1 MDYQQKMAI
10 IKEAEAL
17 GVTITCEKYKISRTL
32 YYRWYHQYKKQG
44 VQGLKPNTKPRTP
57 INKTSPEITLKVLEL
72 ITNYPTYGPKAIYYL
87 TDELSLGISESA
99 VYNIMK
105 RHDLTTKD
113 KRLKFAYGK
122 YLDKQNRKL
131 QNSHQQDSM
140 TTQNEMD
147 TTLKSGSHWHIWIT
161 DFGKLSDAGTIYQYV
176 IMDYVSQ
183 IACSRLYTATRSEN
197 LDDLLNAVAIP
208 VALALHFD
216 VQTVTIDY
224 ESELWGKSK
233 KKIKGEVESIFQHWG
248 LTPKVEIEP
257 SEISDT
263 RGNYTEKSLHHLKG
277 LIQNKKPIEA
287 IKLGFQR
294 WVRHYNINELISY
307 ETGDF
312 APIEYHRKEMGEKIF
327 LPLWTYLDK
336 PY

>member
-1 MDYQQKMAI
+1 MDYQQKMTI

-17 GVTITCEKYKISRTL
+17 GVSCTCEKYKISRTL

-44 VQGLKPNTKPRTP
+44 VQGLKPITKSRTP
-57 INKTSPEITLKVLEL
+57 INKTSPEITMKVLEL

-113 KRLKFAYGK
+113 QRIKYAYGR
-122 YLDKQNRKL
+122 YLDKQNRKA
-131 QNSHQQDSM
+131 QIIGQQESANSRDDLDGI
-140 TTQNEMD
+140 T
-147 TTLKSGSHWHIWIT
+147 KSGSHWHIWIT
-161 DFGKLSDAGTIYQYV
+161 DFGKLGEVGTIYQYV
-176 IMDYVSQ
+176 IMDYVSR
-183 IACSRLYTATRSEN
+183 IACSRLYTSIHREN

-216 VQTVTIDY
+216 VQKVTVDY
-224 ESELWGKSK
+224 ELELWGKSR
-233 KKIKGEVESIFQHWG
+233 KKIKSDIESFFQHWG
-248 LTPKVEIEP
+248 LSPIVEIET
-257 SEISDT
+257 SIMRDL
-263 RGNYTEKSLHHLKG
+263 RGIYTEKSLHHIKG
-277 LIQNKKPIEA
+277 LIHHKKTFDA

-294 WVRHYNINELISY
+294 WVRHYNINEQLTY

-312 APIEYHRKEMGEKIF
+312 TPIEYHRKEMGEKIF
-327 LPLWTYLDK
+327 MPLWTYLDK

>member
-17 GVTITCEKYKISRTL
+17 GVTCTCEKYQISRTL

-44 VQGLKPNTKPRTP
+44 VQGLKPSAKPRIP
-57 INKTSPEITLKVLEL
+57 INKTSAEITVKVLEL
-72 ITNYPTYGPKAIYYL
+72 ISNYPNYGPKAVYYL

-105 RHDLTTKD
+105 RHELTTRE
-113 KRLKFAYGK
+113 KRIKFAYGK
-122 YLDKQNRKL
+122 YLDKQIRRAQMSDRHEL
-131 QNSHQQDSM
+131 SDGQAEAVM
-140 TTQNEMD
+140 P
-147 TTLKSGSHWHIWIT
+147 LKSGSHWHIWIT
-161 DFGKLSDAGTIYQYV
+161 DFGKLGEVGTIYQYV
-176 IMDYVSQ
+176 IMDYVSH
-183 IACSRLYTATRSEN
+183 IACSRLYTTTKREN

-208 VALALHFD
+208 VAMALHFD
-216 VQTVTIDY
+216 VQVVTVNY
-224 ESELWGKSK
+224 ESEAWGKSK
-233 KKIKGEVESIFQHWG
+233 KKIKGDVEATFLHWG
-248 LTPKVEIEP
+248 LKPSVVIEH
-257 SEISDT
+257 SELTDA
-263 RGNYTEKSLHHLKG
+263 RGAYTEKSLHHLKG
-277 LIQNKKPIEA
+277 LIHNKKPLDA
-287 IKLGFQR
+287 IKLSFQR

-312 APIEYHRKEMGEKIF
+312 APIDYHRKEMGEKIF